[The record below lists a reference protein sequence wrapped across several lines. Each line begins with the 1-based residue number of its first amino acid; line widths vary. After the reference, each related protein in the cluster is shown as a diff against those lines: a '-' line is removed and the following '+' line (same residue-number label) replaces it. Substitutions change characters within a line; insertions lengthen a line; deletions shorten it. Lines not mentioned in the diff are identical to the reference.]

1 VAKHKEIL
9 DNLCL
14 PPCAT
19 LREALSFIDANS
31 RQMALVVDDE
41 SCLLGVVT
49 DGDIRRALLRGEG
62 HDTTLSNIM
71 NKNPKVAREGELRNA
86 LLHRMRELDIHFL
99 PKVDAQNRV
108 VGVVRFTD
116 LALPPRRPNRVV
128 IMAGGRG
135 SRLGPLTDT
144 CPKPMLK
151 IGGKPILETVIELLT
166 TFGFSDFTLS
176 VHYLKERIIDYFG
189 DGRSRGVRIDYL
201 IEESPLDTAG
211 ALGLLQ
217 LSDDAPFL
225 VMNGDIYTDLDF
237 GSLLEEHQGSGADA
251 TMCVREF
258 AYRIP
263 FGVVRR
269 SADGRVC
276 GIDEK
281 PSVSHMVNAGIYVF
295 NPDVLS
301 CVPSNRPFPMTAL
314 FEEIIRRDK
323 STRTHVI
330 DGMWIDVGRNEDFKY
345 AETLLGG
352 C

>member
-1 VAKHKEIL
+1 MEKPLNFNIL
-9 DNLCL
+9 CI
-14 PPCAT
+14 PPET
-19 LREALSFIDANS
+19 SFREALQLIDREAS
-31 RQMALVVDDE
+31 QFALIVDEDHL
-41 SCLLGVVT
+41 LLGVIT
-49 DGDIRRALLRGEG
+49 DGDIRRALLRGDNLE
-62 HDTTLSNIM
+62 TAVSNAM
-71 NKNPKVAREGELRNA
+71 NRSPKVAREGELRNA
-86 LLHRMRELDIHFL
+86 LLRRMRELNIHFL
-99 PKVDAQNRV
+99 PKVDARNKI
-108 VGVVRFTD
+108 VGVVRFAD
-116 LALPPRRPNRVV
+116 LALAPRRPNRVV

-135 SRLGPLTDT
+135 RRLGPLTDT

-151 IGGKPILETVIELLT
+151 IGGKPILETVIDLLM

-217 LSDDAPFL
+217 LSDDMPFL

-237 GSLLEEHQGSGADA
+237 GGLLEEHQSSGADA

-263 FGVVRR
+263 FGVVRQGT
-269 SADGRVC
+269 DGMIS

-281 PSVSHMVNAGIYVF
+281 PSVSHLVNAGIYVF

-301 CVPSNRPFPMTAL
+301 CVPPNTPFPMTGL
-314 FEEIIRRDK
+314 FEEIIRKGKTAR
-323 STRTHVI
+323 SHMI
-330 DGMWIDVGRNEDFKY
+330 EGLWIDVGRNEDFER
-345 AETLLGG
+345 AETLLHGS
-352 C
+352 

>member
-1 VAKHKEIL
+1 MAPRKESL

-14 PPCAT
+14 PPDAT
-19 LREALSFIDANS
+19 LREALHFIDVNS
-31 RQMALVVDDE
+31 QQMALVVD
-41 SCLLGVVT
+41 SKRHLLGVVT
-49 DGDIRRALLRGEG
+49 DGDVRRALLRGER
-62 HDTTLSNIM
+62 DDIPLNDIM
-71 NKNPKVAREGELRNA
+71 NKTPKVAREGELRNT
-86 LLHRMRELDIHFL
+86 LLLRMRELDIHFL
-99 PKVDAQNRV
+99 PKVDARNRV
-108 VGVVRFTD
+108 MGVVRFAD

-135 SRLGPLTDT
+135 RRLGPLTDT

-151 IGGKPILETVIELLT
+151 IGGKPILETVIDLLK

-217 LSDDAPFL
+217 LSDDMPFL

-237 GSLLEEHQGSGADA
+237 GALLEEHQSSGVDA

-263 FGVVRR
+263 FGVVRQGT
-269 SADGRVC
+269 DGMIS

-281 PSVSHMVNAGIYVF
+281 PSVSHLVNAGIYVF

-301 CVPSNRPFPMTAL
+301 CVPPNTPFPMTGL
-314 FEEIIRRDK
+314 FEEIIRKGKTAR
-323 STRTHVI
+323 SHMI
-330 DGMWIDVGRNEDFKY
+330 EGLWIDVGRNEDFER
-345 AETLLGG
+345 AETLLHGS
-352 C
+352 